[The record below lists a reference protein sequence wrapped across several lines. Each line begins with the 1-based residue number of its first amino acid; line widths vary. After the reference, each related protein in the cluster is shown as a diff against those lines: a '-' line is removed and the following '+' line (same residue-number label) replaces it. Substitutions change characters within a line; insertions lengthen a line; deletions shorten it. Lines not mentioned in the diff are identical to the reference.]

1 MNLDALVTKGRLP
14 WSPSTDAHDLDV
26 WYEYEYPYT
35 GMFVAR
41 DATVLFS
48 VMGGVESDTTVWVY
62 TCLAPGEAEEFASLS
77 FASVAELRE
86 FVEGELNGRQ
96 LVFALADDLLIS
108 SWAVSEEKG
117 ELFEVATKF
126 LDQVLREAQGKLNTG
141 TRFRAKLAQVDVAA
155 HDLIEA

>member
-1 MNLDALVTKGRLP
+1 MNLDALVAKGRLP
-14 WSPSTDAHDLDV
+14 WSPSTDARDLDV

-35 GMFVAR
+35 GTFVVR
-41 DATVLFS
+41 DTTVLFN
-48 VMGGVESDTTVWVY
+48 VMGGVETDTTVWVY
-62 TCLAPGEAEEFASLS
+62 ACLAPGEAEEFANLS

-86 FVEGELNGRQ
+86 FVQGKLNGRQ

-117 ELFEVATKF
+117 ELYEVATTF
-126 LDQVLREAQGKLNTG
+126 LDQVLQQARSKLNSG

-155 HDLIEA
+155 HDLVEA